1 MNLPR
6 RAAFVLWT
14 GVVLFAAL
22 AVTSAALRTVATIQ
36 PRSAM
41 AEAQRDALRAMNSDE
56 TLLQEFETRFSSR
69 PAMTLLHVVP
79 GALFLSFGLLQF
91 SSRIRNRHIRFHRW
105 SGRVLMVAAIVSGV
119 AGLYFGVV
127 IPVAGFGEASIIA
140 LVGAFLILAVVR
152 GFLAIRRGDAA
163 RHREWMIRAF
173 AACIAV
179 STVRVIGGIIQLF
192 MPMPPVPTIVI
203 SFWAGWIVTLGA
215 AEVWIRLTSRSAR
228 TYSSAGRGIGS
239 AFREP
244 PALVPRGEG
253 WPP

>member
-1 MNLPR
+1 MF
-6 RAAFVLWT
+6 RAA
-14 GVVLFAAL
+14 
-22 AVTSAALRTVATIQ
+22 ATIR
-36 PRSAM
+36 PRGAI
-41 AEAQRDALRAMNSDE
+41 AEAQRDALRSINGDE
-56 TLLQEFETRFSSR
+56 NLLLEYEARFAGR
-69 PAMTLLHVVP
+69 PAMTLLHVMP
-79 GALFLSFGLLQF
+79 GAFFLSLGLLQF
-91 SSRIRNRHIRFHRW
+91 SSRIRRRFIGFHRW
-105 SGRVLMVAAIVSGV
+105 SGRLLLAAAVISGMT
-119 AGLYFGVV
+119 GLYFGVV
-127 IPVAGFGEASIIA
+127 IPVAGFGEASVIA
-140 LVGAFLILAVVR
+140 LVGAFLMVAVVR

-203 SFWAGWIVTLGA
+203 SFWSGWVITLGA
-215 AEVWIRLTSRSAR
+215 GEVWIRLTSRSAR